1 MKKEIEKLKN
11 SDRYRLKYH
20 LMPVE
25 GLLND
30 PNGLIEKDGVF
41 HVFYQVN
48 DKECCHGPKKWGHY
62 ESKDLI
68 NWEIKD
74 FALSPEENYESHGC
88 YSGSA
93 ILHKGKIHLFYTGN
107 VKTEK
112 GERESYQCLA
122 VENDKGTFDKLGP
135 IISEIPKGYTEHF
148 RDPKVFE
155 RDGLYYMV
163 LGAQN
168 NNLKGEVLLYI
179 SKDLKNWELLKS
191 IYTKEDLGYMIECPD
206 LFELDGERILLSSPQ
221 GIEPQGSLYNN
232 LYQSGYMLS
241 LDEEFG
247 HWWTEFKELDRG
259 FDFYAPQTFVDSKG
273 RRIMYGWMGMEEEN
287 HPTIKEGNWVH
298 ALTMPRELK
307 IKNHKIIQSPL
318 EELKDLRKTSI
329 EKTDLIVENEIVF
342 PELTGDSY
350 EMIVDIE
357 NVSAKSF
364 GLKLRKSHCEEISIL
379 FDKDK
384 LTLDREKS
392 PCLKGKRKC
401 KIAGNKHKLQIFMDT
416 SSVEIFYN
424 DGEEVFTSRVYVS
437 SEAEG
442 IEFFA
447 KDGEILI
454 KKLEFYQLGSFN
466 YY

>member
-11 SDRYRLKYH
+11 SDKYRLKYH

-30 PNGLIEKDGVF
+30 PNGLIEKDGVYNI
-41 HVFYQVN
+41 FYQVN

-62 ESKDLI
+62 KSKDLI
-68 NWEIKD
+68 NWEIKE
-74 FALSPEENYESHGC
+74 FALSPEENFESHGC

-93 ILHKGKIHLFYTGN
+93 VLHKGKIHLFYTGN

-112 GERESYQCLA
+112 GQRESYQCLA
-122 VENDKGTFDKLGP
+122 VENHKGTFDKLGP

-155 RDGLYYMV
+155 IDGLYYMV

-179 SKDLKNWELLKS
+179 SKDLRNWELLKS

-221 GIEPQGSLYNN
+221 GIQPQGSLYNN
-232 LYQSGYMLS
+232 LYQSGYMLA

-247 HWWTEFKELDRG
+247 HWWTDFTELDRG

-273 RRIMYGWMGMEEEN
+273 RRIMYAWMGMEEEN

-318 EELKDLRKTSI
+318 EELKNLRKTSI
-329 EKTDLIVENEIVF
+329 EKTDLVVENQIVF

-357 NVSAKSF
+357 NISAKSF
-364 GLKLRKSHCEEISIL
+364 GVKLRKNHNEEITIV
-379 FDKDK
+379 FEKDK
-384 LTLDREKS
+384 LILDRDKT
-392 PCLKGKRKC
+392 PFLKGKREC

-424 DGEEVFTSRVYVS
+424 NGEEVFTSRVYVG

-442 IEFFA
+442 IEFFS
-447 KDGEILI
+447 KDGKILI